1 MNSNDIIGTPIK
13 IGNLEVA
20 QNDFVEKMPWEEAK
34 SACLNLGD
42 GWRLPTIEEA
52 KILFKHRNKI
62 GGFQK
67 YSYWT
72 STELASNFIWNQ
84 GFTSGKS
91 DYNFNKNGPLCVR
104 AVRTI

>member
-1 MNSNDIIGTPIK
+1 MNPNDIIGTPIR
-13 IGNLEVA
+13 IGDIEVA
-20 QNDFVEKMPWEEAK
+20 QNDFTEKMPWEDAK
-34 SACLNLGD
+34 KACVELGE

-52 KILFKHRNKI
+52 KKLYKFRDKI

-91 DYNFNKNGPLCVR
+91 DYNFSMKGPLCVR